1 MNHAAMFFRPEM
13 QPSSCYPDQTQ
24 PLLGR
29 FVGRSSADAERS
41 PEDQYDLDPAWLRRF
56 SFNQTCAALRK
67 STAQHMRDVNQER
80 LPQTIHRSCGLSL
93 TTSHS
98 AHKTAFCRATAFNT
112 LPRAVSSSRKA
123 SIRTSQ
129 EPDLPIYRPA
139 QLNGLRYPAGN
150 ACLLQIYP
158 SKGHRVC
165 DKWQAYQ

>member
-1 MNHAAMFFRPEM
+1 MFIRREM
-13 QPSSCYPDQTQ
+13 QPSSRYPDQTQ
-24 PLLGR
+24 PLLDR
-29 FVGRSSADAERS
+29 FAGRSSTDGVRS
-41 PEDQYDLDPAWLRRF
+41 PEGQHDLDPAWLRRF

-112 LPRAVSSSRKA
+112 LPRGVSSSRKA

>member
-1 MNHAAMFFRPEM
+1 MFIRREM
-13 QPSSCYPDQTQ
+13 QPSSRYPDQTQ
-24 PLLGR
+24 PLLDR
-29 FVGRSSADAERS
+29 FAGRSSTDGVRS
-41 PEDQYDLDPAWLRRF
+41 PEGQHDLDPAWLRRF

-129 EPDLPIYRPA
+129 EPDLCTYRPA
-139 QLNGLRYPAGN
+139 QLNGLRYLAGN

-158 SKGHRVC
+158 RKGHRVC
-165 DKWQAYQ
+165 DRRQAYQ

>member
-1 MNHAAMFFRPEM
+1 MFIRREM
-13 QPSSCYPDQTQ
+13 QPSSRYPDQTQ
-24 PLLGR
+24 PLLDR
-29 FVGRSSADAERS
+29 FAGRSSTDGVCS
-41 PEDQYDLDPAWLRRF
+41 PEGQHDLDPAWLRRF

-67 STAQHMRDVNQER
+67 STAQHMRDVNQGTAPANHTSVMR
-80 LPQTIHRSCGLSL
+80 LSL

-112 LPRAVSSSRKA
+112 LPRGVSSSRKA

>member
-1 MNHAAMFFRPEM
+1 MFFRPEM

-41 PEDQYDLDPAWLRRF
+41 PEGQYDLDPAWLRRF